1 MTERKRVMTDY
12 RNDTE
17 ERELLEERR
26 KLSLE
31 RIRQIPEEKSVPV
44 TYREYFA
51 EMAKYIVKL
60 QELEK
65 RLKEGILEHGSMEE
79 LQALN
84 VGPYRDILP
93 EMYEHS
99 YGNPAYAAKMLGEG
113 YGQMLSFLYAEIQGM
128 VVSVYE
134 GRLWDCVVV
143 MELFLEIYHMFEEE
157 EFPTKAALRD
167 VFYWYVSDYTDE
179 TMEYRIR
186 EMVDPTLDFASGIV
200 RKADLT
206 DLRYLYRYGE
216 YVTENERKTAEFL
229 NGLPQEQIDAM
240 ARTYTEG
247 YRIGFVLG
255 NKDLSKKKTV
265 NIRYHLGFERMVRAA
280 ILQFEEMG
288 LQPVIYRSAVHG
300 ADRNRRG
307 LRTGYS
313 GAVPNKQFDYDHKED
328 AALFLDE
335 DLVQRRLRA
344 MQVAYE
350 KHKEEANTHAGPAV
364 IEIFGEKPFS
374 PKANK
379 DALSFNEKQQ
389 KLQVRYDNEAGQIT
403 NRYII
408 GEERSFTIIA
418 YPVPEIGE
426 QFEEIF
432 RETVKINTL
441 DYRKYQRIQ
450 QHLIDALDQGTRVHV
465 KGKGEN
471 RTDLWIQLHKLE
483 QLEKQTNFENCV
495 ADVNIPVGEV
505 FTSPVLKG
513 TNGVLHVTSVYLNEL
528 NYQNLCLTLTDG
540 MITDYGCTNFEQEG
554 ENRKYIEAN
563 ILNHHKTLPIG
574 EFAIGTNT
582 TAYVVAEKYQI
593 ADKLP
598 ILIAEKMGPHFAM
611 GDTCYSWAEDTAVFN
626 PDGKEIIARDNEIS
640 ILRKEDPGKAYFGC
654 HTDITIPYDEL
665 DYIRVQKEDG
675 SEVSLIEDGRFVLPG
690 TEELNEAFQCF

>member
-1 MTERKRVMTDY
+1 MTDY

-483 QLEKQTNFENCV
+483 QPEKQTNFENCV

-690 TEELNEAFQCF
+690 TEELNEAFQE

>member
-128 VVSVYE
+128 VVSAYE

-483 QLEKQTNFENCV
+483 QPEKQTNFENCV

-690 TEELNEAFQCF
+690 TEELNEAFQE

>member
-1 MTERKRVMTDY
+1 MTERMEGMTDY
-12 RNDTE
+12 RNDAE
-17 ERELLEERR
+17 ERALLMERR
-26 KLSLE
+26 DLSME
-31 RIRQIPEEKSVPV
+31 RIRQIPDENSVPV
-44 TYREYFA
+44 AYRDYFA
-51 EMAKYIVKL
+51 EMAKYIVKVL
-60 QELEK
+60 TLGE
-65 RLKEGILEHGSMEE
+65 RLKEGVLETADVEE
-79 LQALN
+79 LKVFNEA
-84 VGPYRDILP
+84 PYRDILS
-93 EMYEHS
+93 ERYGHS
-99 YGNPAYAAKMLGEG
+99 YGNPSYAVEMLGDG
-113 YGQMLSFLYAEIQGM
+113 YGQMLSYLYAEIQGM

-134 GRLWDCVVV
+134 DRLWDCVIV
-143 MELFLEIYHMFEEE
+143 MELFLEIYRMFEEE
-157 EFPTKAALRD
+157 ELPTKSALRD
-167 VFYWYVSDYTDE
+167 VIYWYVSDYTDD

-186 EMVDPTLDFASGIV
+186 EQVDPSLNFAADIV
-200 RKADLT
+200 RNADLT
-206 DLRYLYRYGE
+206 DLRYLFRYGE
-216 YVTENERKTAEFL
+216 YITENEWKTAEFM
-229 NGLPQEQIDAM
+229 NRLPQEEIDAM

-280 ILQFEEMG
+280 ILQFEEIG
-288 LQPVIYRSAVHG
+288 LQPVIYRSAVHV

-307 LRTGYS
+307 LRVGYS
-313 GAVPNKQFDYDHKED
+313 GAVPNKQFDYDHRED
-328 AALFLDE
+328 PALFLDE

-344 MQVAYE
+344 MQVAFE
-350 KHKEEANTHAGPAV
+350 KHKTEANTHAGPAV
-364 IEIFGEKPFS
+364 IEIFGEKPFTPQTNRYAS
-374 PKANK
+374 A
-379 DALSFNEKQQ
+379 FNEKQQ
-389 KLQVRYDNEAGQIT
+389 KLQVRYNNEAGQIT

-426 QFEEIF
+426 RFEEIF

-441 DYRKYQRIQ
+441 DYRKYQNIQ
-450 QHLIDALDQGTRVHV
+450 QYLIDALDQGTCVYV

-471 RTDLWIQLHKLE
+471 KTDLRIQLHQLE
-483 QLEKQTNFENCV
+483 HPEKQTNFENCV

-513 TNGVLHVTSVYLNEL
+513 TNGVLHVSSVYLNEL
-528 NYQNLCLTLTDG
+528 NYRNLCLTLKDG
-540 MITDYGCTNFEQEG
+540 MITEYSCTNFDREE
-554 ENRKYIEAN
+554 ENKKYIEAN
-563 ILNHHKTLPIG
+563 ILFHHPTLPIG

-582 TAYVVAEKYQI
+582 TAYVMAQKYQI

-626 PDGKEIIARDNEIS
+626 PDGKEIIARDNEVS

-665 DYIRVQKEDG
+665 DYIRVQKADG
-675 SEVSLIEDGRFVLPG
+675 SRISLIEDGRFVLPG
-690 TEELNEAFQCF
+690 TEELNEAFQE

>member
-471 RTDLWIQLHKLE
+471 RTDLWIHLHKLE
-483 QLEKQTNFENCV
+483 QPEKQTNFENCV

-690 TEELNEAFQCF
+690 TEELNEAFQE

>member
-1 MTERKRVMTDY
+1 MTERMEGMTDY
-12 RNDTE
+12 RNDAE
-17 ERELLEERR
+17 ERALLMERR
-26 KLSLE
+26 DLSME
-31 RIRQIPEEKSVPV
+31 RIRQIPDENSVPV
-44 TYREYFA
+44 AYRDYFA
-51 EMAKYIVKL
+51 EMAKYIVKVL
-60 QELEK
+60 TLGE
-65 RLKEGILEHGSMEE
+65 RLKEGVLETADVEE
-79 LQALN
+79 LKVFNEA
-84 VGPYRDILP
+84 PYRDILS
-93 EMYEHS
+93 ERYGHS
-99 YGNPAYAAKMLGEG
+99 YGNPSYAVEMLGDG
-113 YGQMLSFLYAEIQGM
+113 YGQMLSYLYAEIQGM

-134 GRLWDCVVV
+134 DRLWDCVIV
-143 MELFLEIYHMFEEE
+143 MELFLEIYRMFEEE
-157 EFPTKAALRD
+157 ELPTKSALRD
-167 VFYWYVSDYTDE
+167 VIYWYVSDYTDD

-186 EMVDPTLDFASGIV
+186 EQVDPSLNFAADIV
-200 RKADLT
+200 RNADLT
-206 DLRYLYRYGE
+206 DLRYLFRYGE
-216 YVTENERKTAEFL
+216 YITENEWKTAEFM
-229 NGLPQEQIDAM
+229 NRLPQEEIDAM

-280 ILQFEEMG
+280 ISQFEEMG
-288 LQPVIYRSAVHG
+288 LQPVIYRSAVHV

-307 LRTGYS
+307 LRVGYS
-313 GAVPNKQFDYDHKED
+313 GAVPNKQFDYDHRED
-328 AALFLDE
+328 PALFLDV

-344 MQVAYE
+344 MQVAFE
-350 KHKEEANTHAGPAV
+350 KHKTEANTHAGPAV
-364 IEIFGEKPFS
+364 IEIFGEKPFT
-374 PKANK
+374 PQTNRYAP
-379 DALSFNEKQQ
+379 AFNEKQQ
-389 KLQVRYDNEAGQIT
+389 KLQVRYNNEAGQIT

-426 QFEEIF
+426 RFEEIF

-441 DYRKYQRIQ
+441 DYRKYQNIQ
-450 QHLIDALDQGTRVHV
+450 QYLIDALDQGTCVYV

-471 RTDLWIQLHKLE
+471 KTDLRIQLHQLE
-483 QLEKQTNFENCV
+483 HPEKQTNFENCV

-513 TNGVLHVTSVYLNEL
+513 TNGVLHVSSVYLNEL
-528 NYQNLCLTLTDG
+528 NYRNLCLTLKDG
-540 MITDYGCTNFEQEG
+540 MITEYSCTNFDREE
-554 ENRKYIEAN
+554 ENKKYIEAN
-563 ILNHHKTLPIG
+563 ILFHHPTLPIG

-582 TAYVVAEKYQI
+582 TAYVMAQKYQI

-626 PDGKEIIARDNEIS
+626 PDGKEIIARDNEVS

-665 DYIRVQKEDG
+665 DYIRVQKADG
-675 SEVSLIEDGRFVLPG
+675 SRISLIEDGRFVLPG
-690 TEELNEAFQCF
+690 TEELNEAFQE

>member
-65 RLKEGILEHGSMEE
+65 RLNEGILEHGSMEE

-113 YGQMLSFLYAEIQGM
+113 YGQMLSFLDAEIQGM

-255 NKDLSKKKTV
+255 NKDLLKKKTV

-483 QLEKQTNFENCV
+483 QPEKQTNFENCV

-690 TEELNEAFQCF
+690 TEELNEAFQE